1 MNCPR
6 CRGKMIAES
15 DYWGEYKSCAL
26 GCGYV
31 SYSEPLDYTPAHQ
44 GRRKAERLIGR
55 TTREERRH
63 APR

>member
-1 MNCPR
+1 
-6 CRGKMIAES
+6 MIAES

>member
-1 MNCPR
+1 MVP
-6 CRGKMIAES
+6 ES
-15 DYWGEYKSCAL
+15 DHWGEYKSCAL

-31 SYSEPLDYTPAHQ
+31 SYREPVDYKTPAYQ
-44 GRRKAERLIGR
+44 GRRKEERLIGR